1 MTLPKKSQEDL
12 LKWEKGLQHLYELY
26 EEIGRIPY
34 GTATYTRID
43 SAFREILSIIQNEP
57 SEAIMIGE
65 KENYNL
71 IKILLQLINKTN
83 SLDYLRKNLS
93 ELQNE
98 SIQHFSSSLNC

>member
-1 MTLPKKSQEDL
+1 
-12 LKWEKGLQHLYELY
+12 
-26 EEIGRIPY
+26 
-34 GTATYTRID
+34 
-43 SAFREILSIIQNEP
+43 
-57 SEAIMIGE
+57 MIGE